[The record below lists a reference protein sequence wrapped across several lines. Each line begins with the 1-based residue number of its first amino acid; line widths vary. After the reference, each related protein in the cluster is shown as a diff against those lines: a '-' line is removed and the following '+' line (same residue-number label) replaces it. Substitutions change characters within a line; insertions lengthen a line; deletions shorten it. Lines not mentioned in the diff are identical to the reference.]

1 MNSVQQQADVMNY
14 SLWNEQCAI
23 NWKKRSACVY
33 VCEAVI
39 WRIWQEPSE
48 HGENGSGERGLAKC
62 SCVSWNHRAAGKWIN
77 KYPLQPC
84 CLFPCFGRAG
94 KARSPVAACTLVRQT
109 AADLWLF
116 FPQCSLEKYAGLV
129 YMAPRVPAEPDR
141 QHCTTPNSFNYSD
154 SENETRLTKW
164 GILILMHCDIL
175 KHTCCHQINKYK
187 TLICH

>member
-1 MNSVQQQADVMNY
+1 MNSTQQHTEVMNY
-14 SLWNEQCAI
+14 SLRNYQRAI
-23 NWKKRSACVY
+23 NRRRRSACLY

-109 AADLWLF
+109 AADMHLF
-116 FPQCSLEKYAGLV
+116 FLSAGLV
-129 YMAPRVPAEPDR
+129 YTAPCVPAEPDR
-141 QHCTTPNSFNYSD
+141 QHCTTPNAFNYSD
-154 SENETRLTKW
+154 SENETRLT
-164 GILILMHCDIL
+164 GGF
-175 KHTCCHQINKYK
+175 
-187 TLICH
+187 